1 MINLSIIDI
10 GSNTI
15 HLLIVKIIDKNNYH
29 ILYED
34 KEHLRLGSELTI
46 NNRISN
52 IKIEET
58 IYLLKNYINISY
70 TFKSSEIIVV
80 ATEAL
85 RIAENSLDIISL
97 IKNNFGIEIKLLTSH
112 DEAYLAFLSARKSYN
127 ITKGLIIDSGGGSTE
142 FIGVKNNTFITSSSI
157 PLGAI
162 NVTEKIYVDLNG
174 KFLSCQYDKDYF
186 FKFFSRSKWLK
197 EFNNSTLIGIGG
209 TFKNLKSIYEHLDT
223 VTFSHN
229 NITEISLNDLIFLC
243 QSLKNMTLVQRQG
256 LKGLSPK
263 RSDIILGGCEILCN
277 FLKYLEFDKIIITEA
292 GIRTGILFHYM
303 DIHFKHSL
311 CENKSFIS

>member
-1 MINLSIIDI
+1 MVNLSIIDI

-15 HLLIVKIIDKNNYH
+15 HLLIVKIINKNNYH

-34 KEHLRLGSELTI
+34 KEHLRLGSELTVS
-46 NNRISN
+46 RKISN

-58 IYLLKNYINISY
+58 IYILKNYINISH
-70 TFKSSEIIVV
+70 TFNTSEIIVV

-85 RIAENSLDIISL
+85 RMAENNLYIIEL
-97 IKNNFGIEIKLLTSH
+97 IKNNLGVDIKLLTSQ
-112 DEAYLAFLSARKSYN
+112 DEAYLAFLSVSKTYN
-127 ITKGLIIDSGGGSTE
+127 IANGLILDSGGGSTE

-162 NVTEKIYVDLNG
+162 NVSERISVDLKG
-174 KFLSCQYDKDYF
+174 KFISCKYDKDYF
-186 FKFFSRSKWLK
+186 FNTFSRIKWLQ

-209 TFKNLKSIYEHLDT
+209 TFKNLKSIYEHVNP
-223 VTFSHN
+223 VTFSN
-229 NITEISLNDLIFLC
+229 DKITEISLNDLVFIC
-243 QSLKNMTLVQRQG
+243 KALKNMTLTQRQA

-277 FLKYLEFDKIIITEA
+277 FLKYLEFDKIILTEA
-292 GIRTGILFHYM
+292 GIRTGLLFHYM
-303 DIHFKHSL
+303 DIHFNHIL